1 MIQNKKEIGLMSMHV
16 QFIFRTTDEE
26 PKSRTTPQLTTT
38 TEKSTIITDEITGDF
53 FRAKNKNPHK
63 NLIYL
68 ISLTILVQSNESNNS
83 NIVVVVGMG
92 PGL

>member
-53 FRAKNKNPHK
+53 FRAKNKN
-63 NLIYL
+63 LIYL